1 MVFRLRLSIAPLSQV
16 GVHRFGLQWQEEV
29 AMSSALLWMIAAL
42 VAVGV
47 EIVTVD
53 LTFGLIAV
61 GAGSA
66 AVAAALGAPIW
77 LQGVIGVGVAL
88 AGIAFV
94 RPFALRHLRRSTPST
109 RTGVDALTGAEG
121 RALSAVTVVDG
132 RISLRGEI
140 WSARLDVDV
149 TSVPIDPGTEVL
161 VTRID
166 GATALV
172 YPIDPR

>member
-1 MVFRLRLSIAPLSQV
+1 
-16 GVHRFGLQWQEEV
+16 
-29 AMSSALLWMIAAL
+29 MSAAVLWMIVAL
-42 VAVGV
+42 VAIGV

-61 GAGSA
+61 GAGA
-66 AVAAALGAPIW
+66 AGAAAALGAPLW

-88 AGIAFV
+88 AGIALV
-94 RPFALRHLRRSTPST
+94 RPFALRHLRRATSST
-109 RTGVDALTGAEG
+109 RTGVAALPGAEG
-121 RALSAVTVVDG
+121 RSLSEVTAIDG

-140 WSARLDVDV
+140 WSARLDLDV
-149 TSVPIDPGTEVL
+149 TAVPIEAGTSVL

>member
-1 MVFRLRLSIAPLSQV
+1 
-16 GVHRFGLQWQEEV
+16 
-29 AMSSALLWMIAAL
+29 MSSALLWMIAAL

-132 RISLRGEI
+132 RAARRRRDVGADRPRHRG
-140 WSARLDVDV
+140 ARH
-149 TSVPIDPGTEVL
+149 PHRRCHG
-161 VTRID
+161 
-166 GATALV
+166 
-172 YPIDPR
+172 PRLPHRSPMTVARPPEEHAWKP

>member
-1 MVFRLRLSIAPLSQV
+1 
-16 GVHRFGLQWQEEV
+16 
-29 AMSSALLWMIAAL
+29 MSSALLWMIAAL

-61 GAGSA
+61 GAGTA
-66 AVAAALGAPIW
+66 AIAAALGGPLW
-77 LQGVIGVGVAL
+77 LQVVLGVGVSL
-88 AGIAFV
+88 AGIVFV
-94 RPFALRHLRRSTPST
+94 RPVALRHLRRSTPAT
-109 RTGVDALTGAEG
+109 RTGVDALVGAEG
-121 RALSAVTVVDG
+121 RALSAVTTHDG
-132 RISLRGEI
+132 RITLKGEI

-149 TSVPIDPGTEVL
+149 TSVPVEPGTDVL